1 MARKRCC
8 VKPPIIFVAWRFCRL
23 TLRQRASMKRGM
35 ARQII
40 MELLIMV
47 AVGILMGLLGPFGS
61 FALSGPERILYWV
74 IWIVAGY
81 ALLRPTGVV
90 AHWLCDRT
98 GLPRLAGTGLA
109 ILIAAFPLAA
119 LVSMMVQKMGFFTV
133 LRWPGFWSIYGYIWI
148 IALVVSA
155 LTNAVFRY
163 GPLEQAQDIL
173 VDGPVVA
180 EPERESDGPATESQ
194 PNALSLPLGFGTIT
208 ALKGEDHYV
217 RVYGEH
223 KSHLALMRLR
233 DAMAMMAAGSG
244 VQVHRSWWVAKD
256 AVVTATREGRGAIL
270 TLRDGTNIPV
280 SRDNMTILR
289 DAGWL

>member
-1 MARKRCC
+1 
-8 VKPPIIFVAWRFCRL
+8 
-23 TLRQRASMKRGM
+23 M

-81 ALLRPTGVV
+81 MLLRPTGVV

-119 LVSMMVQKMGFFTV
+119 LVSMMVQQIGFFAV
-133 LRWPGFWSIYGYIWI
+133 LRWSGFWSIYGYIWI
-148 IALVVSA
+148 IALLVSA

-173 VDGPVVA
+173 VDGPVV
-180 EPERESDGPATESQ
+180 EVPETEIHAAPA
-194 PNALSLPLGFGTIT
+194 PAPALSPAIETPPNPLGLPLGFGTIT

-217 RVYGEH
+217 RVYGAH

-233 DAMAMMAAGSG
+233 DAVAMMAAGSG
-244 VQVHRSWWVAKD
+244 FQVHRSWWVAKD
-256 AVVTATREGRGAIL
+256 AVVAATREGRGAIL

-289 DAGWL
+289 ETGWL

>member
-1 MARKRCC
+1 
-8 VKPPIIFVAWRFCRL
+8 
-23 TLRQRASMKRGM
+23 M
-35 ARQII
+35 ARQIFI
-40 MELLIMV
+40 ELLIMV
-47 AVGILMGLLGPFGS
+47 AVGILMGMLGPFGS

-109 ILIAAFPLAA
+109 IMIAAFPLAA
-119 LVSMMVQKMGFFTV
+119 LVSMMVQHMGFLAV
-133 LRWPGFWSIYGYIWI
+133 LRWSGFWSIYGYIWI

-173 VDGPVVA
+173 VDGPVMETAPDASASIPTAPNPA
-180 EPERESDGPATESQ
+180 EPRLDGL
-194 PNALSLPLGFGTIT
+194 ALPPGFGPVI

-217 RVYGEH
+217 RVYGDH
-223 KSHLALMRLR
+223 KSHLSLIRLR
-233 DAMAMMAAGSG
+233 DAAALMAAGSG
-244 VQVHRSWWVAKD
+244 FQVHRSWWVARG
-256 AVVTATREGRGAIL
+256 AIVSASREGRGAIL
-270 TLRDGTNIPV
+270 TLRDGTNVPV
-280 SRDNMTILR
+280 SRDNMPLLR
-289 DAGWL
+289 GTGWL

>member
-1 MARKRCC
+1 
-8 VKPPIIFVAWRFCRL
+8 
-23 TLRQRASMKRGM
+23 M
-35 ARQII
+35 ARQIVI
-40 MELLIMV
+40 ELLIMV
-47 AVGILMGLLGPFGS
+47 AVGILLGLLGPFGS

-109 ILIAAFPLAA
+109 ILIAAFPLTA
-119 LVSMMVQKMGFFTV
+119 LVSMMVQNMGFFAV
-133 LRWPGFWSIYGYIWI
+133 LRWSGFWSMYGYIWI

-173 VDGPVVA
+173 VDGPPGQA
-180 EPERESDGPATESQ
+180 PEATEPPSPALPHEAA
-194 PNALSLPLGFGTIT
+194 PNGLALPPTFGTIT

-217 RVYGEH
+217 RVFGEH
-223 KSHLALMRLR
+223 KSHLSLIRLR
-233 DAMAMMAAGSG
+233 DAVAMMAAGSG
-244 VQVHRSWWVAKD
+244 FQVHRSWWVAKE
-256 AVVTATREGRGAIL
+256 AVASANREGRGAIL
-270 TLRDGTNIPV
+270 TLRDGTNVPV

-289 DAGWL
+289 EAGWL